1 MHQTKVPKIIIIPY
15 VLACIEANGLSSSFC
30 LLECI
35 VFITYVLLQSN
46 VTNQASIQSCYVYL
60 KMMNVTKRNNSTRM
74 KICSETR
81 KIISFDITPGESY
94 NYSIVIINIAGSFTI
109 NGSIGMPLS

>member
-1 MHQTKVPKIIIIPY
+1 M
-15 VLACIEANGLSSSFC
+15 
-30 LLECI
+30 
-35 VFITYVLLQSN
+35 FITYVLLQSN

-60 KMMNVTKRNNSTRM
+60 KMMNVTKHNNNSTRM

-109 NGSIGMPLS
+109 NGSIGMPISKNVLIAL

>member
-1 MHQTKVPKIIIIPY
+1 MDCHR
-15 VLACIEANGLSSSFC
+15 VLF

-94 NYSIVIINIAGSFTI
+94 NYSIVIIHSAGSFTI
-109 NGSIGMPLS
+109 NESIGMPIFKKCVAL

>member
-1 MHQTKVPKIIIIPY
+1 M
-15 VLACIEANGLSSSFC
+15 
-30 LLECI
+30 
-35 VFITYVLLQSN
+35 FITYVLLQSN
-46 VTNQASIQSCYVYL
+46 VTNQAPIQSCYVYL
-60 KMMNVTKRNNSTRM
+60 KKMTNVTKCNSNSTRM
-74 KICSETR
+74 NICSETR